1 MYDDDDYV
9 DFDEYKN
16 MQAAINTGYCWS
28 MEGSVGRAM
37 MGAIEAGYCML
48 GKERA
53 RDYYGNTIP
62 SRKDVKH
69 GQVLG
74 RPSEPHEGNHTQAV
88 LILNGVVDTPIHCD
102 MM

>member
-16 MQAAINTGYCWS
+16 MQAAINAGYCWS

-62 SRKDVKH
+62 SRKDVKA
-69 GQVLG
+69 GTKGSYRYVKDRMG
-74 RPSEPHEGNHTQAV
+74 KSWADR
-88 LILNGVVDTPIHCD
+88 LNRLKETTPRLY
-102 MM
+102 